1 MSDRSRPQYFL
12 DGGNA
17 AAAAQARIDD
27 HQVRPVAGRGNHRV
41 GLGGRCCANIVTHA
55 CEQFREQHGDQ
66 GVILDDEHA
75 ERFHQLI
82 DAHVHGLKT
91 TTFIGR

>member
-1 MSDRSRPQYFL
+1 
-12 DGGNA
+12 
-17 AAAAQARIDD
+17 
-27 HQVRPVAGRGNHRV
+27 
-41 GLGGRCCANIVTHA
+41 VTHA